1 MKGLGFLE
9 ETILLLVIIMDG
21 DAYGYSIS
29 EAYQEHTGKSITLS
43 AIHAVLSRLEKKGL
57 VNSFMGGATSE
68 RGGRRKRIFKATAEG
83 VAIINDIRDGRQKLW
98 DLMPDL

>member
-1 MKGLGFLE
+1 MNCPQSRITSTSIEVIKINTYICSTNDEQMKGLGFLE

-43 AIHAVLSRLEKKGL
+43 AIHAVLSRL
-57 VNSFMGGATSE
+57 VWHS
-68 RGGRRKRIFKATAEG
+68 
-83 VAIINDIRDGRQKLW
+83 V
-98 DLMPDL
+98 